1 MPYLT
6 KECNIFLVSKTS
18 YGREGPHIFFV
29 FPTRISNW
37 IIDQIVYRFCFTFL
51 DPWCLFLMMYPK
63 MFVHITISFVKSI
76 LIHLMKNYFRNNKSD
91 ENVNWCWKWIGIS
104 LQITII
110 ETQIILHIL
119 VITKNKLKIFARFV
133 RIALNQLDTSLRQI
147 SLCQDIHFI
156 FSDVSNMRPEKRQAM
171 VANVKYCYIICNFHI
186 FKHI

>member
-6 KECNIFLVSKTS
+6 KECNISLVSKTS

-37 IIDQIVYRFCFTFL
+37 IIDQIVYRFGFTFL
-51 DPWCLFLMMYPK
+51 NPRCLFLMMYPK
-63 MFVHITISFVKSI
+63 ICVYITISFVKSI
-76 LIHLMKNYFRNNKSD
+76 LIHLMKNYFRKMKMSID
-91 ENVNWCWKWIGIS
+91 VTKWIEIS